1 MTLFARLSRW
11 TVVVVLTASVLAVVQ
26 FVEASPQGLAAAN
39 QVSQASYYDFMDNWL
54 YTHVGDK
61 RGIGGP
67 EHDLCRE
74 NVRFL
79 LQSYGL
85 SVVLEPFT
93 YQSVTYY
100 NVVATKTGLLYPSRQ
115 YIIGAHYDSVNNPG
129 ADDNASG
136 VAAVLEIARILSQ
149 YPSDCTIK
157 FIAFDREEQGLI
169 GSNAYVSAHSGDDIR
184 GMVSLD
190 MVAYDTGTNTAN
202 IYGRTASDP
211 IKNAVATAVSL
222 YGNGL
227 TPLVGG
233 DVPQSDHAPFEAAN
247 KQACLLIEGE
257 VWSNP
262 YYHTQQDSF
271 EQAGNLNFP
280 FAVKM
285 TRSIAGWLVDQAG
298 VAVPVYGLSFTFP
311 NGLPEFSYP
320 NGTTRVRV
328 VVGGLGSG
336 TPQPGT
342 GLLHY
347 NTGSGWQSTP
357 MDVVSDN
364 VYDAVLP
371 AAACGGT
378 LQYYVSAQTVLGET
392 FLEPYNAPAQ
402 VLSATV
408 AYGRVALYENM
419 FDSNPGWSTQGLWAF
434 GQPTGGGSYNHDPT
448 SGHTGQFVY
457 GYNLNGNYENNLAVK
472 YLTMPPV
479 DCTGRYGVTLEFWRW
494 LGVESNDNYD
504 KADIEISNNGTT
516 WSYVWR
522 ATNTGAA
529 VSDASWQ
536 YQKFDISAI
545 ANNQPAVRIRW
556 NMGPTDG
563 YVAYPGWNIDDVVIS
578 TLDCEPPCPGPA
590 DGDLDG
596 NLVADGLDIQWFVNA
611 LLGSPT
617 QSDIC
622 HGDFSADG
630 TLSDADIPGMVA
642 VLLGE

>member
-1 MTLFARLSRW
+1 MSMMLRPWNIALGMAAILTLL
-11 TVVVVLTASVLAVVQ
+11 VVGSA
-26 FVEASPQGLAAAN
+26 EASPQGLAAAN
-39 QVSQASYYDFMDNWL
+39 QVSQANYYDLMDTWL
-54 YTHVGDK
+54 YTHVGDN
-61 RGIGGP
+61 RGVGGA

-74 NVRFL
+74 NIRFL
-79 LQSYGL
+79 FQSYGL
-85 SVVLEPFT
+85 TVALEPFT
-93 YQSVTYY
+93 YQSVTYH

-115 YIIGAHYDSVNNPG
+115 YIIGAHYDSMSNPG

-136 VAAVLEIARILSQ
+136 VAAVLEVARILSQ
-149 YPSDCTIK
+149 YPSDCTVK
-157 FIAFDREEQGLI
+157 FIAFSREEQGLI
-169 GSNAYVSAHSGDDIR
+169 GSYAYVAAHPSDDVR
-184 GMVSLD
+184 GMIALD
-190 MVAYDTGTNTAN
+190 MVAYDPGTNAAN
-202 IYGRTASDP
+202 IYGRPASNP
-211 IKNAVATAVSL
+211 IKNTLATAVSL

-227 TPLVGG
+227 TSIIGG
-233 DVPQSDHAPFEAAN
+233 DEPYSDHAPFEADGL
-247 KQACLLIEGE
+247 QACLLIEGE
-257 VWSNP
+257 VWDNP

-280 FAVKM
+280 YAVKM
-285 TRSIAGWLVDQAG
+285 TRSVAGWLVDQAG
-298 VAVPVYGLSFTFP
+298 VAVPVYGLTFSFP
-311 NGLPEFSYP
+311 NGLPELSFP

-328 VVGGLGSG
+328 VVSNLGSG

-347 NTGSGWQSTP
+347 NTGGGWQSTP
-357 MDVVSDN
+357 MEAVSDN

-371 AAACGGT
+371 AATCGGT
-378 LQYYVSAQTVLGET
+378 LQYYVSAQTTLGET
-392 FLEPYNAPAQ
+392 FQEPYDAPTGAM
-402 VLSATV
+402 SATV
-408 AYGRVALYENM
+408 AYGRVPLYENM
-419 FDSNPGWSTQGLWAF
+419 FDSNPGWTTQGLWAF

-448 SGHTGQFVY
+448 SGHTGQYVY
-457 GYNLNGNYENNLAVK
+457 GYNLSGNYESNLAVK

-479 DCTGRYGVTLEFWRW
+479 NCTGHYGVTLEFWRW
-494 LGVESNDNYD
+494 LGVESDSNYD
-504 KADIEISNNGTT
+504 KADIQISNNGTT

-522 ATNTGAA
+522 ATDTGAA
-529 VSDASWQ
+529 VSDSAWQ

-596 NLVADGLDIQWFVNA
+596 NLAADGLDIQLFVNA

-622 HGDFSADG
+622 HGDFSTDG
-630 TLSDADIPGMVA
+630 VLSDADIPEMVDA
-642 VLLGE
+642 LLAP